1 MKRTLALL
9 FALLM
14 LCGTCLAEGLDYPSM
29 TDEQLHAVIDAA
41 RNELS
46 KREQIAAEK
55 TVLFEQDGVTIYM
68 SGDYTVRESMVGDA
82 VYLEIELV
90 VVNET
95 DRNVGISI
103 ENPSVNGWDVSVPFL
118 SGVSAQKKAKDTL
131 KLNVADAEVK
141 TAEDMEDLTLSFRL
155 YDKDSYK
162 TFSEGE
168 PITLHFNVQ

>member
-9 FALLM
+9 LALLM
-14 LCGTCLAEGLDYPSM
+14 LCGTCLAEGLDYQSM
-29 TDEQLHAVIDAA
+29 TDEQLHAVINSA
-41 RNELS
+41 RSELA
-46 KREQIAAEK
+46 KRELIAADK
-55 TVLFEQDGVTIYM
+55 TVLFEQEGVTIYI
-68 SGDYTVRESMVGDA
+68 SGDYTVREGVIGDA
-82 VYLEIELV
+82 VYLEIKLV

-103 ENPSVNGWDVSVPFL
+103 ENPSVNGWDISAPYL

-141 TAEDMEDLTLSFRL
+141 TAEDLEDLTLSFRL
-155 YDKDSYK
+155 YDADSYK
-162 TFSEGE
+162 TFFEGE